1 MALAE
6 HGLLRIEVLYCPGP
20 GRCDASVLR
29 LPPGACVADAL
40 AASGVVQRHALA
52 LGDLQVGVWGR
63 RCDETASLRDR
74 DRVEIYRP
82 LTVDPKEARRLR
94 YKRARQGAPRKAANP
109 SR

>member
-20 GRCDASVLR
+20 GRCDASALQ

-40 AASGVVQRHALA
+40 SASGVVQRHALT
-52 LGDLQVGVWGR
+52 LGDLQLGVWGH
-63 RCDETASLRDR
+63 RCDATTALRDR
-74 DRVEIYRP
+74 DRVEIYRS

-94 YKRARQGAPRKAANP
+94 YKRARQAAPRKAA
-109 SR
+109 